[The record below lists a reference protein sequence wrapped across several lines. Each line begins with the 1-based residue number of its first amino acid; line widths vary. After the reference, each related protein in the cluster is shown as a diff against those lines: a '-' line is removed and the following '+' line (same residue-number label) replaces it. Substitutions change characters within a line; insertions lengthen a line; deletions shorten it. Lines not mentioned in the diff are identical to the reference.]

1 MVDFQ
6 PTCAWSKLGGCIV
19 QTIKLAIIGTGIIGS
34 LYARICKQIFGVEV
48 VAIHDVNEKRAEDL
62 AKELGTKAY
71 TDLPYNP
78 VFVENPEIDA
88 ALICTPQDHHVEP
101 TLAALRAGKHI
112 QLEKPLAANVKD
124 ARKLV
129 SAISQ
134 HNVLSM
140 VNYSLRFD
148 PRYVAMKEAIQAG
161 EVGTIRYIHAR
172 RNPPFASVSNRVR
185 PGHEELPFWVG
196 VHDIDMMRWITGSEV
211 AKIYATNTSIGYGHT
226 GLFGAILTNLVFHNG
241 VIAVLENAWREI
253 TSSTSRLLSIA
264 SFRVHGTRG
273 VIEIDSEGQGI
284 RIIEDGV
291 SFTPDTVSMPE
302 VASQIVGTYRN
313 QTEHFIRCLRENRS
327 TGIPPTDGLMGVV
340 VAEAIL
346 KSLKEGREI
355 HLAEEYPG
363 NEI

>member
-1 MVDFQ
+1 M
-6 PTCAWSKLGGCIV
+6 
-19 QTIKLAIIGTGIIGS
+19 QTIKLAVIGTGIIGS

-62 AKELGTKAY
+62 ANELGTKAY
-71 TDLPYNP
+71 TDLPYAP
-78 VFVENPEIDA
+78 VFEENPEIDA
-88 ALICTPQDHHVEP
+88 VLICTPQDHHVEP
-101 TLAALRAGKHI
+101 TLAALQAGKHI
-112 QLEKPLAANVKD
+112 QLEKPLAANVRD
-124 ARKLV
+124 ATKLV
-129 SAISQ
+129 SAISER
-134 HNVLSM
+134 NVLSM

-148 PRYVAMKEAIQAG
+148 PRYATMQKAISGG
-161 EVGTIRYIHAR
+161 EIGTIRYIHAR
-172 RNPPFASVSNRVR
+172 RNPPFAGIGNRIR
-185 PGHEELPFWVG
+185 PGYEELPFWVG

-211 AKIYATNTSIGYGHT
+211 ASVYATSTAVGHEET
-226 GLFGAILTNLVFHNG
+226 GLFGAILTNLVFDNG

-273 VIEIDSEGQGI
+273 VVEIDSEGQGI

-291 SFTPDTVSMPE
+291 SFAPDTVSMPE

-313 QTEHFIRCLRENRS
+313 QTEHFIRCLRENRP

-346 KSLKEGREI
+346 KSLKEGREV
-355 HLAEEYPG
+355 HLEEEFPV